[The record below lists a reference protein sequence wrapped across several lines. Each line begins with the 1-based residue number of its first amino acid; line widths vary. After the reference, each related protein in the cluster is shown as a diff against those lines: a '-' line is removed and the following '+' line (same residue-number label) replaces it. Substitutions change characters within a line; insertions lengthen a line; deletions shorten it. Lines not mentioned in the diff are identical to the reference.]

1 MRRVGVIGAGRF
13 GLALAQALAESGAE
27 VLLVERNGALVQ
39 SASNLVSG
47 AVQGDA
53 TVSRILEEAGVGEC
67 EVAVVAV
74 GSNIEASIMATAN
87 CKDLG
92 VKKVIAKAS
101 SELHGKILEKI
112 GADQVIYPDRDSARH
127 LAHTIT
133 SRGAFDLLEISEG
146 FSIAEVDVPES
157 CREKTLAQADLRN
170 KTGVTVLCIRR
181 LDENPKKP
189 RTVMIP
195 GPNDQI
201 HSDDKLI
208 VFGTRK
214 QIDELIGEN

>member
-1 MRRVGVIGAGRF
+1 MRRVGIIGAGRF
-13 GLALAQALAESGAE
+13 GMALAQSLAEGGAE
-27 VLLVERNGALVQ
+27 VLLMDRNGTLVQ
-39 SASNLVSG
+39 NASSVVTS

-53 TVSRILEEAGVGEC
+53 TVARTLEEAGFGEC

-74 GSNIEASIMATAN
+74 GSNIEVSTMATAN
-87 CKDLG
+87 CKELG
-92 VKKVIAKAS
+92 VPMVIAKAN
-101 SELHGKILEKI
+101 SELHGKILEKL
-112 GADQVIYPDRDSARH
+112 GADQVIFPERDSAHR
-127 LAHTIT
+127 LAHAIT

-146 FSIAEVDVPES
+146 CSIAEINVPDS
-157 CREKTLAQADLRN
+157 FREKTLAQADLRN

-181 LDENPKKP
+181 LDENPKRP

-208 VFGTRK
+208 VFGTTK
-214 QIDELIGEN
+214 QIDALMGE